1 MTGTS
6 PTASGGGGATLVIGE
21 ALIDIVVDPEGGRS
35 EHAGGSPA
43 NVALGLTHLGHH
55 VSFLTHVGPDAH
67 GDLLTRH
74 LTSGEV
80 ALVEGSTGASRTSTA
95 TARVATDRTVDY
107 EFELTWDIPAPPL
120 AGITH
125 LHTGSIAATLEP
137 GSSTVLQT
145 VREARPQLTVSYDP
159 NLRPQI
165 MGDPHGVRSRV
176 EELVG
181 LADVV
186 KASDEDLQWLYAG
199 APVADIAHLWGQL
212 GPSLVVVTRGPEGA
226 LVLLPGRDRPGN
238 DSAIELA
245 AAPADVVDT
254 VGAGDS
260 FMSGLLSGLLDAGL
274 IGGPVGDPPA
284 APADSS
290 AGPPA
295 RSRIRAS
302 GLDGIL
308 PAVQRALACAHW
320 TIERAGAAAPTRSDL
335 SLSR

>member
-1 MTGTS
+1 M
-6 PTASGGGGATLVIGE
+6 IGE
-21 ALIDIVVDPEGGRS
+21 ALIDIVIDPEGGRS

-43 NVALGLTHLGHH
+43 NVALGLSRLGHH
-55 VSFLTHVGPDAH
+55 VSVLTHVGPDAH

-80 ALVEGSTGASRTSTA
+80 ALVEGSTGASRTPTA
-95 TARVATDRTVDY
+95 TARVAPDRTVDY
-107 EFELTWDIPAPPL
+107 EFDLTWDIPAPAL

-137 GSSTVLQT
+137 GASTVLET
-145 VREARPQLTVSYDP
+145 VRGARPQLTVSYDP

-226 LVLLPGRDRPGN
+226 LVLLPGN
-238 DSAIELA
+238 DTAAELTA
-245 AAPADVVDT
+245 ATAQVVDT

-260 FMSGLLSGLLDAGL
+260 FMSGLLSGLFDAGL
-274 IGGPVGDPPA
+274 IGGLVAEPAA
-284 APADSS
+284 APADPH
-290 AGPPA
+290 AGPSP
-295 RSRIRAS
+295 RSRIRAT

-308 PAVQRALACAHW
+308 PAVQRALDCAHW

>member
-1 MTGTS
+1 M
-6 PTASGGGGATLVIGE
+6 IGE
-21 ALIDIVVDPEGGRS
+21 ALIDIVIDPEGGRF

-43 NVALGLTHLGHH
+43 NVALGLSRLGHH
-55 VSFLTHVGPDAH
+55 VSFLTHVGPDVH

-80 ALVEGSTGASRTSTA
+80 ALVEGSTGASRTPTA
-95 TARVATDRTVDY
+95 TARVAPDRTVDY
-107 EFELTWDIPAPPL
+107 EFDLTWDIPAPAL
-120 AGITH
+120 TGITH
-125 LHTGSIAATLEP
+125 LHTGSIAATFEP
-137 GSSTVLQT
+137 GASTVLET
-145 VREARPQLTVSYDP
+145 VRGARAQLTVSYDP

-226 LVLLPGRDRPGN
+226 LVLLPGSGT
-238 DSAIELA
+238 AAELTA
-245 AAPADVVDT
+245 ATAQVVDT

-260 FMSGLLSGLLDAGL
+260 FMSGLLSGLLDEGL
-274 IGGPVGDPPA
+274 IGGLVTGPAA
-284 APADSS
+284 APADPH
-290 AGPPA
+290 AGPSP
-295 RSRIRAS
+295 RSRIRAT

-308 PAVQRALACAHW
+308 PAVQRALDCAHW

-335 SLSR
+335 SLGR

>member
-1 MTGTS
+1 M
-6 PTASGGGGATLVIGE
+6 VGE

-43 NVALGLTHLGHH
+43 NVALGLTRLGHH
-55 VSFLTHVGPDAH
+55 VSFLTHLGSDAH
-67 GDLLTRH
+67 GDLLRLH
-74 LTSGEV
+74 LTNGEV
-80 ALVEGSTGASRTSTA
+80 ALVEGSTGASRTPTA
-95 TARVATDRTVDY
+95 TARVAPDRTVAY
-107 EFELTWDIPAPPL
+107 EFDLTWDIPAPTL
-120 AGITH
+120 TGITH

-137 GSSTVLQT
+137 GASTVLET
-145 VREARPQLTVSYDP
+145 VRDARPQLTISYDP

-165 MGDPHGVRSRV
+165 MGDPHGIRSRV

-226 LVLLPGRDRPGN
+226 LILLPGRDRPAN

-274 IGGPVGDPPA
+274 IGGPAGDPA
-284 APADSS
+284 VAPADPHTEPS
-290 AGPPA
+290 P
-295 RSRIRAS
+295 RSRIRAA
-302 GLDGIL
+302 GLDDIL
-308 PAVQRALACAHW
+308 PAVQRALGCAHW

>member
-1 MTGTS
+1 MTR
-6 PTASGGGGATLVIGE
+6 PEQPGGRTLVIGE
-21 ALIDIVVDPEGGRS
+21 ALIDIVIDPGGGRS

-43 NVALGLTHLGHH
+43 NVALGLTRLGHQ
-55 VSFLTHVGPDAH
+55 VCLLTHVGPDAR

-80 ALVEGSTGASRTSTA
+80 ALVEGSTTASRTPTA
-95 TARVATDRTVDY
+95 TARVAPDRTVDY
-107 EFELTWDIPAPPL
+107 DFDLTWDIPTPSL
-120 AGITH
+120 TGITH

-137 GSSTVLQT
+137 GASTVLET
-145 VREARPQLTVSYDP
+145 VRDARPQLTVSYDP

-226 LVLLPGRDRPGN
+226 LVLLPGWDRPGN

-245 AAPADVVDT
+245 AAPADLVDT

-274 IGGPVGDPPA
+274 IGGPTGEPA
-284 APADSS
+284 GGPAGEPAGSY
-290 AGPPA
+290 AGPSA
-295 RSRIRAS
+295 RSRIRAT
-302 GLDGIL
+302 GPDGIL
-308 PAVQRALACAHW
+308 PAVQRALDCAHW

-335 SLSR
+335 SLSC